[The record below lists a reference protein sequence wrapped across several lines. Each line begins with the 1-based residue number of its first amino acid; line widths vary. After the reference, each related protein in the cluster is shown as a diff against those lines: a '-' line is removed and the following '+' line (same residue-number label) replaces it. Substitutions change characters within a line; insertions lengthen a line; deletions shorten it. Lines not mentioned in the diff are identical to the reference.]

1 MLADIEA
8 RRLDDV
14 WKLGLKAAV
23 GEEPRGGD
31 VRLQRRIF
39 LEINDLPRKVSDGV
53 DNALRLVFINGDA
66 RVLEALIEGVDPELA
81 VGIDDDLGHVVVV
94 HVAHDVSP

>member
-39 LEINDLPRKVSDGV
+39 LEIDDLPREVGDSV
-53 DNALRLVFINGDA
+53 DDALCLVFVDGDA
-66 RVLEALIEGVDPELA
+66 GVLETFVE
-81 VGIDDDLGHVVVV
+81 
-94 HVAHDVSP
+94 VSSQSLPSGLTMTSVTLSSCI